1 MEQMKKEI
9 LGCVQGEEPF
19 CTALCP
25 FALDMRDFMARL
37 QRGRMD
43 AAYRIYRDAVVFPG
57 IVASLCF
64 APCEGVCTRKD
75 FGGTLQMGLIERSVT
90 SLAKVK
96 KPSSYNMPKKT
107 EHVAVVGGGLSG
119 LACALR
125 LCQKK
130 YAVTVYEKGPALG
143 GRALELM
150 PDELVKA
157 EITLQFQS
165 EDCTFELM
173 REIKSLSE
181 IPADAYYIATGPF
194 GTDFGYKTV
203 RSELI
208 LTDESSRVV
217 LGGGLLGLG
226 VTEAIVHGIKAAA
239 AIDSLL
245 RTGKFEPITPR
256 TPTRLYVDTAELE
269 PAPPI
274 APVGALYSAEELA
287 AEAARCIKCD
297 CDACVRRCDLMTYYK
312 KQPRRI
318 VDEVDG
324 TINPGAIFSNRI
336 ATRLIA
342 SCEQCGMCTAAC
354 PKGVDMQRFLLES
367 RREMVQKGDM
377 PHVFSAFWLEDMDHA
392 DGPSAFVGIPGD
404 KKTCT
409 HLFFP
414 GCQLGASDPRYVT
427 AAYEALQQK
436 LPQAGIM
443 LGCCGVPSIWSGDRE
458 LQDKKMT
465 DLKAALQALGG
476 PTVILACP
484 TCIKTFKEHLP
495 EVKTESV
502 YDYLEPKAAQSEP
515 FALFDPCAS
524 RDEPALQARVRAL
537 LKDAGIPFEELKTAG
552 GEAACCSYG
561 GQLRIANPVMAKT
574 VVANRTGLSALPYVT
589 YCTNCRDIFAKGK
602 KPAVHLLD
610 LLFCLNPIDRTPPTW
625 TARRQNREELKRN
638 MEKRFG
644 LEKTGFAEP
653 AVKLIIPDEIKAAI
667 DADYTL
673 ESDLA
678 AVVAHCEASGQKIE
692 NRTDGTFSGHLRI
705 GYRTHWVKYKPEGDG
720 YLILSAYSHRMNI
733 KGDEANG
740 Q

>member
-37 QRGRMD
+37 QRGRID

-57 IVASLCF
+57 IVAALCP
-64 APCEGVCTRKD
+64 APCEGVCTRAN
-75 FGGTLQMGLIERSVT
+75 FGGALQMGLVERSVT
-90 SLAKVK
+90 ALAKTK
-96 KPSSYNMPKKT
+96 KPSSYNMPKKA
-107 EHVAVVGGGLSG
+107 ERVAVIGGGLSG

-125 LCQKK
+125 LSQKK

-143 GRALELM
+143 GRALNLL
-150 PDELVKA
+150 PHELVKA
-157 EITLQFQS
+157 ELDLQFQS
-165 EDCTFELM
+165 EDYAFELNS
-173 REIKSLSE
+173 EIKSLSD
-181 IPADAYYIATGPF
+181 IPADAYYIATGPS
-194 GTDFGYKTV
+194 GSDFGLGLAK
-203 RSELI
+203 SELI
-208 LTDESSRVV
+208 LTDESRSAV
-217 LGGGLLGLG
+217 LGGGLLGQG
-226 VTEAIVHGIKAAA
+226 VMEAIVHGIKAAA

-256 TPTRLYVDTAELE
+256 IPTKLYVDTTGLE
-269 PAPPI
+269 SVPPI
-274 APVGALYSAEELA
+274 TPSDELYTADELA

-324 TINPGAIFSNRI
+324 TVNPGAIFSNRI

-342 SCEQCGMCTAAC
+342 SCEQCGMCTSAC
-354 PKGVDMQRFLLES
+354 PKGIDMQRFLLES
-367 RREMVQKGDM
+367 RREMVQKEDM
-377 PHVFSAFWLEDMDHA
+377 PHAFRAFWLEDMDHA
-392 DGPSAFVGIPGD
+392 DGPAAFVGIPGG
-404 KKTCT
+404 KNTCT

-427 AAYEALQQK
+427 RTYEALLKK
-436 LPQAGIM
+436 LPGAGVM
-443 LGCCGVPSIWSGDRE
+443 LGCCGVPAVWSGDRD
-458 LQDKKMT
+458 LQDKKMAA
-465 DLKAALQALGG
+465 LKAALEALGD

-484 TCIKTFKEHLP
+484 TCIKTFTEQLP
-495 EVKTESV
+495 QVKTESV
-502 YDYLEPKAAQSEP
+502 YDYLEPKTVGSEP

-524 RDEPALQARVRAL
+524 RGEPALQARVRAL
-537 LKDAGIPFEELKTAG
+537 LQKADIPFEELNKAG
-552 GEAACCSYG
+552 REAVCCSYG
-561 GQLRIANPVMAKT
+561 GQLSIANPVMAKA
-574 VVANRTGLSALPYVT
+574 VVDARTGLSPLPYVT
-589 YCTNCRDIFAKGK
+589 YCTNCRDIFAKDK

-610 LLFCLNPIDRTPPTW
+610 LLFGLNPIDRIPPTW
-625 TARRQNREELKRN
+625 TERRQNREELKRN

-644 LEKTGFAEP
+644 LDSTVLPET
-653 AVKLIIPDEIKAAI
+653 AVKLIIPDEIKKSL

-678 AVVAHCEASGQKIE
+678 AVVAHCEATGQKIE
-692 NRTDGTFSGHLRI
+692 NRDDGTFSGHLRI

-720 YLILSAYSHRMNI
+720 YLVLSAYSHRMNI
-733 KGDEANG
+733 KGDEAHG
-740 Q
+740 E